1 MEPGDVGDVGT
12 GGASVDNAED
22 DAVDTKLANWA
33 ELEARIDQ
41 CVKLH
46 PNIVTLNVGGTT
58 FQTSKATLLR
68 WEGTYFHALL
78 GSGRWKPDGDAYFLD
93 LDPTLFRRV
102 LFFLR
107 TERIMSMV
115 GLTAVEWDEFLAMLE
130 YLKMDLP
137 AIRWD
142 PETHGPDIALS
153 KDLRTIQW
161 CGKGRK
167 WQGAVAE
174 EPLVATFTIRVDSAL
189 GSYAIGIGPFGMIP
203 FSSESMSTCYL
214 YVSHGAMWLKEI
226 QIHRLPPIEEGDVVT
241 IRRTTL
247 HVMFAVNDGE
257 PFKMNLVGP
266 SEELY
271 PVVFMV
277 TQAQFTILD

>member
-1 MEPGDVGDVGT
+1 
-12 GGASVDNAED
+12 
-22 DAVDTKLANWA
+22 
-33 ELEARIDQ
+33 
-41 CVKLH
+41 
-46 PNIVTLNVGGTT
+46 
-58 FQTSKATLLR
+58 
-68 WEGTYFHALL
+68 
-78 GSGRWKPDGDAYFLD
+78 
-93 LDPTLFRRV
+93 
-102 LFFLR
+102 
-107 TERIMSMV
+107 
-115 GLTAVEWDEFLAMLE
+115 MLE
-130 YLKMDLP
+130 YLKVDLP

-161 CGKGRK
+161 CRKGRK

-189 GSYAIGIGPFGMIP
+189 GSYAIGLGSFGMIP